1 MIYLLFG
8 GIRLYYR
15 KTRTLKA
22 ELKPVGIKDYL
33 AGEGDED
40 DQQDKSAAA
49 TCAGC
54 TLSKAKCILKPI
66 E

>member
-1 MIYLLFG
+1 MLLLFG

-15 KTRTLKA
+15 KPRTLKT
-22 ELKPVGIKDYL
+22 ELKPVSIKDYL

-40 DQQDKSAAA
+40 DQQDKPAAA
-49 TCAGC
+49 SRAGC
-54 TLSKAKCILKPI
+54 TLSKTKCILKPI